1 MINIILGANKGDF
14 MKKIL
19 TVLSLVA
26 FLTLSFGSTT
36 FAEGQKESPPPLDIV
51 TDLLYLRPQGIF
63 QTVIGAASFVI
74 SYPVTKAFKK
84 TTEAEDFLVK
94 EPIYF
99 TFQRPLGAL

>member
-1 MINIILGANKGDF
+1 MINIILGTNKEDF

-19 TVLSLVA
+19 TALSLAA
-26 FLTLSFGSTT
+26 FLTLSFASTI
-36 FAEGQKESPPPLDIV
+36 FAEDQKENPPPQDIV
-51 TDLLYLRPQGIF
+51 TDLLYLRPQGIL
-63 QTVIGAASFVI
+63 QTVIGAATFVI
-74 SYPVTKAFKK
+74 SFPVTKAFKK